1 MKKILSLFLS
11 FLITVSFCACGGED
25 GTSSVSFENDSQ
37 SVVSEEV
44 STEVSV
50 SSENSQIENS
60 RPESGEIK
68 SSEPEI
74 SSTSSQPQSEPLNT
88 QSASPPVSSDVPI
101 SNASVGKYIVNDPEN
116 TRGLSNAKSNFS
128 FGVAKDGKPHNIS
141 VNNQAKF
148 DSMNNV
154 EALALDTVSADKRMY
169 LTFDCGYEYKNLTG
183 NILDTLKEKNVKAAF
198 FVTLEYIKTSPQFV
212 RRMIDEGHI
221 VGNHSATHPVFPNIS
236 RVKMAEEL
244 YLVDE
249 YLQTDFGY
257 TSRYFRFPTGA
268 YSENSLE
275 LVTSLGYKS
284 IFWSIAYADYDTANQ
299 AGYDKA
305 LQTVT
310 ARFHP
315 GAVILLHAISQDNAD
330 ILSAVIDTAYGQ
342 GYTFKTLDD
351 YYR

>member
-37 SVVSEEV
+37 AVIREDT
-44 STEVSV
+44 STEVSL
-50 SSENSQIENS
+50 SIE
-60 RPESGEIK
+60 
-68 SSEPEI
+68 
-74 SSTSSQPQSEPLNT
+74 SSQPENRGTYSETKSVQSNAESAPL
-88 QSASPPVSSDVPI
+88 PVI
-101 SNASVGKYIVNDPEN
+101 SNPPIASIQVEKYIVNDPEN

-268 YSENSLE
+268 YSENCLE

-284 IFWSIAYADYDTANQ
+284 IFWSIAYSDYDTAKQ
-299 AGYDKA
+299 MGYDKA

>member
-37 SVVSEEV
+37 AVIREDT
-44 STEVSV
+44 STEVSL
-50 SSENSQIENS
+50 SIE
-60 RPESGEIK
+60 
-68 SSEPEI
+68 
-74 SSTSSQPQSEPLNT
+74 SSQPENRGTYSETKSVQSNAESAPL
-88 QSASPPVSSDVPI
+88 PVI
-101 SNASVGKYIVNDPEN
+101 SNPPIASIQVEKYIVNDPEN

-128 FGVAKDGKPHNIS
+128 FGVAMDGKPHNIS

-221 VGNHSATHPVFPNIS
+221 VGNHSAMHPVFPNIS

-268 YSENSLE
+268 YSENCLE

-284 IFWSIAYADYDTANQ
+284 IFWSIAYADYDTAKQ
-299 AGYDKA
+299 MGYDKA